1 MRMWRSFLG
10 CGWLLLAWPFVQGQS
25 VLQDAGPDSAQV
37 LLTLA
42 NQARNEAG
50 VGPLHWDGALAAAA
64 LQHCRRMAVEGPLSH
79 DYPGEPALTAR
90 AAAAGAHFSLIEEN
104 IAVGASAAEIQGG
117 WLNSAGHRKNMLNPA
132 IDRIGVAV
140 VVRQGLLYAVADYA
154 RAVPV
159 LSRQEV
165 EATFAGLL
173 RGRHL
178 RILRDPGA
186 ARAYCESGGKYRGL
200 DPPQLLMRWENP
212 DVGRLP
218 EELAAALEH
227 GAYQYAAVGS
237 CPAREAQGG
246 FTTYR
251 VAVLLY

>member
-1 MRMWRSFLG
+1 MRTWRSFLC
-10 CGWLLLAWPFVQGQS
+10 CGWVLLGWPLVQGQS
-25 VLQDAGPDSAQV
+25 VLQDAAQDPAQA

-50 VGPLHWDGALAAAA
+50 VGPLRWDGALAAAA
-64 LQHCRRMAVEGPLSH
+64 QQHCQRMSVEGPLAH
-79 DYPGEPALTAR
+79 RYPGEPDLTAR

-104 IAVGASAAEIQGG
+104 IAVGAGAAAIQNG
-117 WLNSAGHRKNMLNPA
+117 WLNSAGHRRNLLNPS
-132 IDRIGVAV
+132 IDRIGIAV

-159 LSRQEV
+159 LSQPEV

-173 RGRHL
+173 RARHL
-178 RILRDPGA
+178 KILRDPRA
-186 ARAYCESGGKYRGL
+186 ARAYCASGGKYRGL

-227 GAYQYAAVGS
+227 GAYRSAAVGS
-237 CPAREAQGG
+237 CPTEDAQGG